1 MALIHFVGDGND
13 SRKGNGNG
21 KGNGNSDGKSHI
33 SKPTKRQRWATQ
45 RMAGHGGVRKR
56 VSIIERFHRRVSSRE
71 EKRKSADRIIHSA
84 NGPANEENDEVQP
97 EPRKIYFNLPIPDT
111 ERDED
116 GKLKANYPPN
126 KIRTSKYTPLTF
138 IPKNLWLQFHNIANM
153 YFLFVII
160 MGFFPIFGAANPGM
174 NSVPLIVIIVVT
186 AFKDAIEDWRRTVLD
201 NQLNNSPVYRLVDW
215 DNVNSTEDNV
225 SLWRRFK
232 KACTRGVIF
241 LYRKAKSVRQKEPP
255 EVVEDERRVS
265 IAPRPSI
272 YSYRASY
279 YSTAGNADK
288 EEIQMTYVPPQNA
301 DAHLPHQQNWPRS
314 LTEGGES
321 SSPPGRAAGDS
332 KTAAPKKT
340 GSILNRSKQTPEKA
354 RFKRDYW
361 KSVRVGDF
369 VRLYNGDQ
377 VPADIVILSTSDS
390 DGACYVE
397 TKNLDGETNLKVRQ
411 ALHCGRDVKHAR
423 DCEKTEFEIESEPP
437 HPNLYAYSGA
447 IHWKQRVEE
456 SPEAP
461 MLEAISINNVLL
473 RGCSLQN
480 TEWVLG
486 VVVYTGAET
495 KIMLNSGSTPSKR
508 PKLAREL
515 NRNVIYNFII
525 LFGMCMVSGFVNGF
539 AWAQNNASLTY
550 FDFGSYGGS
559 PTVEG
564 IVSFWVGVI
573 LFQNLVPISLFI
585 SLEIVRTAQALFI
598 YYDQYMFYEKLGI
611 ACIPKSWNISDDV
624 GQVEYIFSDKTGTLT
639 QNVMEF
645 RKCTINGVAYGEAY
659 TEAQMGMQKREGI
672 NVDEEAAKALQ
683 NIAEARLKMIQ
694 MLRQLYDN
702 PYLADE
708 ELTFVAPDF
717 VADLDGR
724 SGPDQTQATTD
735 FMIALALCHTVITER
750 IPGDPPR
757 IEFRAQ
763 SPDEAALVAT
773 ARDCGF
779 TVIGRSADDL
789 ILNVMGTERTYTV
802 LNTLEFNSTRKRMSA
817 IIRMPDGKIKLF
829 CKGADSIIYSRL
841 ARGKQQELRRTTASH
856 LEVFA
861 REGLRTLCVAERD
874 LSEEEYATWSREH
887 DLAAQALNDREQRL
901 EDVASV
907 IEQELMLLGGTAIE
921 DRLQD
926 GVPDTISLLADAGI
940 KLWVLTG
947 DKVETAIN
955 IGFSCNLLTSDMDL
969 IVFNIPAD
977 DAALAAS
984 ELDKNL
990 STLGIT
996 GSDEELIAAR
1006 LDHRAPSPRHA
1017 LMLDDELMQKFLL
1030 LCKHPAQKAA
1040 VVRMV
1045 KNGLNVMALSI
1056 GDGANDVAMIQEAD
1070 EGRQAFR
1077 FLQRLVLTTANF
1089 FYKNLV
1095 WTLALF
1101 WYSIF
1106 NNFDG
1111 SYLYDYTYIVLV
1123 NVAFTSL
1130 PVIFMGIFDQDVDD
1144 KVSLAVPQLYMRG
1157 IEQLEWSQPKFWLYM
1172 LDGLYQSVMC
1182 FFMPYLLFRPAN
1194 FVHSNGMNINDRPRI
1209 GVLVASSAVLASN
1222 GYILLNTY
1230 RWDWLT
1236 VLINMISSLLIFFW
1250 TGVWS
1255 SVTSSGQF
1263 YKAAPEIYGALSFWV
1278 VLLLT
1283 VIICL
1288 LPRFAIK
1295 ALQKVFFPRDVDI
1308 IREQVIQ
1315 GEFKYLE
1322 QFEAYVPPKAAD
1334 IGTTPDSELSA
1345 VSSDTGRTL
1354 EKKVRKEP
1362 TIPEDERPIYPPSV
1376 APTATTHNPR
1386 SQTGSD
1392 GTNYAASLDLGYSR
1406 RQSLEQSRMSWD
1418 RKHSSVNSND
1428 FTSAGMLARII
1439 SVDQAMEFVDAVR
1452 ELQALPEN
1460 IHLLCP
1466 RQHDDDHE
1474 RYDGLTAEGTADERV
1489 ADLIV
1494 KAKTRKEKFLSC
1506 MQILAFSQDGVEELQ
1521 HWIWRKLDDTLEKC
1535 DICIKEYYTGKLW
1548 LVEKLKE
1555 NYDDEDIDKFARMLD
1570 EWDIKRI
1577 TRNLTTAEEKLKAVP
1592 SQDIGLHILDR
1603 ASLLSIFESLSC
1615 EAILRNDA
1623 LLKQYFDLPFKLIQT
1638 KRTLKVSDYIPAVT
1652 YFLFD
1657 PDQNRSFW
1665 AINAWS
1671 RYSRPPTLSEF
1682 DWAVKE
1688 GLLRA
1693 LGEASQQPPDIGV
1706 VQRLW
1711 RGLQLIVK
1719 RLDKE
1724 QITHNLRAL
1733 EVDACRLSVEHLAIP
1748 TPGLRFLLNTIQIL
1762 LEKAPGDFWDAM
1774 QTISPQAI
1782 IEQVFYNP
1790 QLDAF
1795 LMQASDS
1802 ECFDK
1807 STLKDMLSWITP
1819 FMLSLKGAHQPS
1831 ACRFLV
1837 FQLLNRF
1844 QDARFP
1850 NAARYHCFRTGLT
1863 VLLHT
1868 LRSFTDHESSRGSV
1882 ARIVLSETLEVVS
1895 DNINQILE
1903 PPIFAV
1909 DLTQQKEITSLCL
1922 DVVRN
1927 TLALECQS
1935 LKRDYEV
1942 ILREKTLHHRVS
1954 THSPA
1959 IWDAVIQHMRDDNEA
1974 LSTATLLG
1982 ILPLVG
1988 LEKFSTKGEGSQEK
2002 NQFNI
2007 IYCHLTHL
2015 SCQIIERLADFGPEH
2030 LNNLFSGQD
2039 TNSALISTLFS
2050 ADLNTYQAAV
2060 DLIKGVSGQSARRD
2074 AISHLL
2080 RSFFLTTMYGLS
2092 WSFRRISN
2100 MKTFASA
2107 PRMIHTGTDIV
2118 DTLCDTENGILRT
2131 RKLTDRKEALAL
2143 QRLWEYQWQALTTIF
2158 DETEAWHLRGND
2170 KSVMLEFCR
2179 DTIQFADLLFDQY
2192 SVFASAIVGVDLGQ
2206 EKSARE
2212 NLLKSPTATMSGM
2225 VKWLRLKDEY
2235 LATTL
2240 IGLVAK
2246 LLRRLGEL
2254 NVTTVKE
2261 DALNFIEGVAV
2272 KSTVKTILT
2281 PREKAELVRALEAYY
2296 KRPVITASTAV
2307 LKKQTRITAFTRPV
2321 DFSGTTT
2328 PSGATSD
2335 DAFDDSSVPDEVL
2348 IQLSRSVELNKA
2360 RLASQAQ
2367 KKAES
2372 TSKESTPI
2380 AKPARA
2386 SVANIESFREKREKE
2401 KEAKRKRDLAELVR
2415 LKKSLPPRGVA
2426 EQTAGQGS
2434 GLNGIGVKGKD
2445 HTPAESMMVSSG
2457 SESDSETDDDFDKEL
2472 FGRKSKSKPDAV
2484 REYEESRKRFL
2495 KQQGPVKKVKQ
2506 LRSAKDM
2513 RARLAPDLSSLHRTL
2528 LNWDFFAGGD
2538 LPPNSERTD
2547 YTLVSNV
2554 FRDPIEYQK
2563 TFEPLLVLEAWQGF
2577 QSAKEDSMF
2586 KSFEIK
2592 VNSRLSVDSFIEVS
2606 TVMQVPDIK
2615 DLGLG
2620 EADIVLLSKSKTPAT
2635 DAEAPH
2641 CLARVCGINKKKGN
2655 VEVTYRVN
2663 PGISISS
2670 SLSPGVTIW
2679 GARITSLT
2687 PLEREYG
2694 ALMALQYYDLCEEV
2708 IKAKPS
2714 PILNYSDA
2722 ILKPIA
2728 ENYKVNPAQA
2738 KAVKS
2743 ALDNDAFTLIQGPP
2757 GSGKTKTIVAL
2768 VGALLT
2774 NYFDVKGVTISRP
2787 SDVSHFEPATRTTPS
2802 KKLLVCAPSNAA
2814 VDELVMRFKEG
2825 VKSLHGNNEKL
2836 SVIRLGRS
2844 DAINAKV
2851 LDVTLDELVSAK
2863 IKQFSRKD
2871 AGERDLQ
2878 KIYMEHKAADTAFKE
2893 TRSKIDQC
2901 RAQGQP
2907 VAPELERE
2915 FDLLKKK
2922 KTLLSQEIDTAR
2934 DKNHS
2939 AARNAELTR
2948 RRIQQGIIDGAHV
2961 ICATLSG
2968 SGHDMFQ
2975 NLSIEFETVIID
2987 EAAQSIELSALIPL
3001 KYGCSRCILVGDP
3014 KQLPPTVLSKEAS
3027 RFQYEQSLFVRM
3039 QANHPKD
3046 VHLLD
3051 VQYRMHPEISRFPRA
3066 AFYDDKLSDGPDMA
3080 KLRNR
3085 PWHESV
3091 LLSPYR
3097 FFDVQGLHQSASKG
3111 HSLINIAEVRVAMK
3125 LYERLTT
3132 DFGEYDFSGKIGI
3145 ITPYKGQLKELK
3157 SQFASRYGN
3166 SIFTAVEF
3174 NTTDAFQGR
3183 ESEVIIFSCVRASN
3197 RGIGFLAD
3205 IRRMNVGLTRA
3216 KSSLWVLGNSQSLLQ
3231 GEFWKN
3237 LIVNARE
3244 RNLYTDGDVL
3254 RILQRPQFTGYKNVE
3269 MVDAYAEVSL
3279 PELPSRAPSASSLGS
3294 LFRAPSTSFEGRSPK
3309 DLDLASIPA
3318 SATNTPPVLPPDGPS
3333 GGPTVIQVT
3342 TKSPPPKGEKNFGL
3356 SKVDGQGLG
3365 KRRRTVSPPTEK
3377 AKMGGEKNPESAGST
3392 PTSKNSRRKLNVLVP
3407 QPTTDLVKP
3416 SRDGPAFQPIANQTP
3431 PAGTSQD
3438 PGGQVLP
3445 SRPPPP
3451 PVRQGLANGVRPP
3464 PPIRRRKEVDPFI
3477 RPRRR

>member
-1 MALIHFVGDGND
+1 
-13 SRKGNGNG
+13 
-21 KGNGNSDGKSHI
+21 
-33 SKPTKRQRWATQ
+33 
-45 RMAGHGGVRKR
+45 
-56 VSIIERFHRRVSSRE
+56 
-71 EKRKSADRIIHSA
+71 
-84 NGPANEENDEVQP
+84 
-97 EPRKIYFNLPIPDT
+97 
-111 ERDED
+111 
-116 GKLKANYPPN
+116 
-126 KIRTSKYTPLTF
+126 
-138 IPKNLWLQFHNIANM
+138 
-153 YFLFVII
+153 
-160 MGFFPIFGAANPGM
+160 
-174 NSVPLIVIIVVT
+174 
-186 AFKDAIEDWRRTVLD
+186 
-201 NQLNNSPVYRLVDW
+201 
-215 DNVNSTEDNV
+215 
-225 SLWRRFK
+225 
-232 KACTRGVIF
+232 
-241 LYRKAKSVRQKEPP
+241 
-255 EVVEDERRVS
+255 
-265 IAPRPSI
+265 
-272 YSYRASY
+272 
-279 YSTAGNADK
+279 
-288 EEIQMTYVPPQNA
+288 
-301 DAHLPHQQNWPRS
+301 
-314 LTEGGES
+314 
-321 SSPPGRAAGDS
+321 
-332 KTAAPKKT
+332 
-340 GSILNRSKQTPEKA
+340 
-354 RFKRDYW
+354 
-361 KSVRVGDF
+361 
-369 VRLYNGDQ
+369 
-377 VPADIVILSTSDS
+377 
-390 DGACYVE
+390 
-397 TKNLDGETNLKVRQ
+397 
-411 ALHCGRDVKHAR
+411 
-423 DCEKTEFEIESEPP
+423 
-437 HPNLYAYSGA
+437 
-447 IHWKQRVEE
+447 
-456 SPEAP
+456 
-461 MLEAISINNVLL
+461 
-473 RGCSLQN
+473 
-480 TEWVLG
+480 
-486 VVVYTGAET
+486 
-495 KIMLNSGSTPSKR
+495 
-508 PKLAREL
+508 
-515 NRNVIYNFII
+515 
-525 LFGMCMVSGFVNGF
+525 
-539 AWAQNNASLTY
+539 
-550 FDFGSYGGS
+550 
-559 PTVEG
+559 
-564 IVSFWVGVI
+564 
-573 LFQNLVPISLFI
+573 
-585 SLEIVRTAQALFI
+585 
-598 YYDQYMFYEKLGI
+598 
-611 ACIPKSWNISDDV
+611 
-624 GQVEYIFSDKTGTLT
+624 
-639 QNVMEF
+639 
-645 RKCTINGVAYGEAY
+645 
-659 TEAQMGMQKREGI
+659 
-672 NVDEEAAKALQ
+672 
-683 NIAEARLKMIQ
+683 
-694 MLRQLYDN
+694 
-702 PYLADE
+702 
-708 ELTFVAPDF
+708 
-717 VADLDGR
+717 
-724 SGPDQTQATTD
+724 
-735 FMIALALCHTVITER
+735 
-750 IPGDPPR
+750 
-757 IEFRAQ
+757 
-763 SPDEAALVAT
+763 
-773 ARDCGF
+773 
-779 TVIGRSADDL
+779 
-789 ILNVMGTERTYTV
+789 
-802 LNTLEFNSTRKRMSA
+802 
-817 IIRMPDGKIKLF
+817 
-829 CKGADSIIYSRL
+829 
-841 ARGKQQELRRTTASH
+841 
-856 LEVFA
+856 
-861 REGLRTLCVAERD
+861 
-874 LSEEEYATWSREH
+874 
-887 DLAAQALNDREQRL
+887 
-901 EDVASV
+901 
-907 IEQELMLLGGTAIE
+907 
-921 DRLQD
+921 
-926 GVPDTISLLADAGI
+926 
-940 KLWVLTG
+940 
-947 DKVETAIN
+947 
-955 IGFSCNLLTSDMDL
+955 
-969 IVFNIPAD
+969 
-977 DAALAAS
+977 
-984 ELDKNL
+984 
-990 STLGIT
+990 
-996 GSDEELIAAR
+996 
-1006 LDHRAPSPRHA
+1006 
-1017 LMLDDELMQKFLL
+1017 
-1030 LCKHPAQKAA
+1030 
-1040 VVRMV
+1040 
-1045 KNGLNVMALSI
+1045 
-1056 GDGANDVAMIQEAD
+1056 
-1070 EGRQAFR
+1070 
-1077 FLQRLVLTTANF
+1077 
-1089 FYKNLV
+1089 
-1095 WTLALF
+1095 
-1101 WYSIF
+1101 
-1106 NNFDG
+1106 
-1111 SYLYDYTYIVLV
+1111 
-1123 NVAFTSL
+1123 
-1130 PVIFMGIFDQDVDD
+1130 
-1144 KVSLAVPQLYMRG
+1144 
-1157 IEQLEWSQPKFWLYM
+1157 
-1172 LDGLYQSVMC
+1172 
-1182 FFMPYLLFRPAN
+1182 
-1194 FVHSNGMNINDRPRI
+1194 
-1209 GVLVASSAVLASN
+1209 
-1222 GYILLNTY
+1222 
-1230 RWDWLT
+1230 
-1236 VLINMISSLLIFFW
+1236 
-1250 TGVWS
+1250 
-1255 SVTSSGQF
+1255 
-1263 YKAAPEIYGALSFWV
+1263 
-1278 VLLLT
+1278 
-1283 VIICL
+1283 
-1288 LPRFAIK
+1288 
-1295 ALQKVFFPRDVDI
+1295 
-1308 IREQVIQ
+1308 
-1315 GEFKYLE
+1315 
-1322 QFEAYVPPKAAD
+1322 
-1334 IGTTPDSELSA
+1334 
-1345 VSSDTGRTL
+1345 
-1354 EKKVRKEP
+1354 
-1362 TIPEDERPIYPPSV
+1362 
-1376 APTATTHNPR
+1376 
-1386 SQTGSD
+1386 
-1392 GTNYAASLDLGYSR
+1392 
-1406 RQSLEQSRMSWD
+1406 
-1418 RKHSSVNSND
+1418 
-1428 FTSAGMLARII
+1428 
-1439 SVDQAMEFVDAVR
+1439 
-1452 ELQALPEN
+1452 
-1460 IHLLCP
+1460 
-1466 RQHDDDHE
+1466 
-1474 RYDGLTAEGTADERV
+1474 
-1489 ADLIV
+1489 
-1494 KAKTRKEKFLSC
+1494 
-1506 MQILAFSQDGVEELQ
+1506 
-1521 HWIWRKLDDTLEKC
+1521 
-1535 DICIKEYYTGKLW
+1535 
-1548 LVEKLKE
+1548 
-1555 NYDDEDIDKFARMLD
+1555 
-1570 EWDIKRI
+1570 
-1577 TRNLTTAEEKLKAVP
+1577 
-1592 SQDIGLHILDR
+1592 
-1603 ASLLSIFESLSC
+1603 
-1615 EAILRNDA
+1615 
-1623 LLKQYFDLPFKLIQT
+1623 
-1638 KRTLKVSDYIPAVT
+1638 
-1652 YFLFD
+1652 
-1657 PDQNRSFW
+1657 
-1665 AINAWS
+1665 
-1671 RYSRPPTLSEF
+1671 
-1682 DWAVKE
+1682 
-1688 GLLRA
+1688 
-1693 LGEASQQPPDIGV
+1693 
-1706 VQRLW
+1706 
-1711 RGLQLIVK
+1711 
-1719 RLDKE
+1719 
-1724 QITHNLRAL
+1724 
-1733 EVDACRLSVEHLAIP
+1733 
-1748 TPGLRFLLNTIQIL
+1748 
-1762 LEKAPGDFWDAM
+1762 
-1774 QTISPQAI
+1774 
-1782 IEQVFYNP
+1782 
-1790 QLDAF
+1790 
-1795 LMQASDS
+1795 
-1802 ECFDK
+1802 
-1807 STLKDMLSWITP
+1807 
-1819 FMLSLKGAHQPS
+1819 
-1831 ACRFLV
+1831 
-1837 FQLLNRF
+1837 
-1844 QDARFP
+1844 
-1850 NAARYHCFRTGLT
+1850 
-1863 VLLHT
+1863 
-1868 LRSFTDHESSRGSV
+1868 
-1882 ARIVLSETLEVVS
+1882 
-1895 DNINQILE
+1895 
-1903 PPIFAV
+1903 
-1909 DLTQQKEITSLCL
+1909 
-1922 DVVRN
+1922 
-1927 TLALECQS
+1927 
-1935 LKRDYEV
+1935 
-1942 ILREKTLHHRVS
+1942 
-1954 THSPA
+1954 
-1959 IWDAVIQHMRDDNEA
+1959 
-1974 LSTATLLG
+1974 
-1982 ILPLVG
+1982 
-1988 LEKFSTKGEGSQEK
+1988 
-2002 NQFNI
+2002 
-2007 IYCHLTHL
+2007 
-2015 SCQIIERLADFGPEH
+2015 
-2030 LNNLFSGQD
+2030 
-2039 TNSALISTLFS
+2039 
-2050 ADLNTYQAAV
+2050 
-2060 DLIKGVSGQSARRD
+2060 
-2074 AISHLL
+2074 
-2080 RSFFLTTMYGLS
+2080 
-2092 WSFRRISN
+2092 

-2118 DTLCDTENGILRT
+2118 DTLCDTESGILRT
-2131 RKLTDRKEALAL
+2131 RKLTDRREALAL

-2296 KRPVITASTAV
+2296 KRPVITASTAA

-2321 DFSGTTT
+2321 DVSGTTT

-2348 IQLSRSVELNKA
+2348 MQLSRSVELNKA
-2360 RLASQAQ
+2360 RLASQPQ

-2386 SVANIESFREKREKE
+2386 SAANIESFRERREKE

-2472 FGRKSKSKPDAV
+2472 FGRKKSKPDVV

-2528 LNWDFFAGGD
+2528 LNWDFFAGSD

-2577 QSAKEDSMF
+2577 QSAKEDSTF
-2586 KSFEIK
+2586 KPFEIK

-2606 TVMQVPDIK
+2606 TVMQVDIK

-2722 ILKPIA
+2722 IIRPIA

-2774 NYFDVKGVTISRP
+2774 NSFDVKGVTISRP
-2787 SDVSHFEPATRTTPS
+2787 GDVGNFKPATRTTTS

-2825 VKSLHGNNEKL
+2825 VKTLHGKNEKL

-2863 IKQFSRKD
+2863 IKQSSRKD

-2922 KTLLSQEIDTAR
+2922 KTQLSQEIDTAR

-3216 KSSLWVLGNSQSLLQ
+3216 KSSLWVLGNSKSLLQ

-3333 GGPTVIQVT
+3333 GGPTGLDENRMCALCGDFSHMTHNCDNIEAKEASWGKCYRCGNSGHTKATCVAERCGQCGQFGHVSQACTSTKVLSRKEKNKIVQDEFHHNRIQMQRIQRQKQKQLGGHDPKVPVIQVT
-3342 TKSPPPKGEKNFGL
+3342 TKSPPPQGEKNSGL

-3377 AKMGGEKNPESAGST
+3377 AKIGGEKNPESAGST
-3392 PTSKNSRRKLNVLVP
+3392 PTSKNSRRKLNVQVP
-3407 QPTTDLVKP
+3407 QPTTVSMSL
-3416 SRDGPAFQPIANQTP
+3416 SSI
-3431 PAGTSQD
+3431 
-3438 PGGQVLP
+3438 VLP
-3445 SRPPPP
+3445 YVTYLPDR
-3451 PVRQGLANGVRPP
+3451 
-3464 PPIRRRKEVDPFI
+3464 IW
-3477 RPRRR
+3477 